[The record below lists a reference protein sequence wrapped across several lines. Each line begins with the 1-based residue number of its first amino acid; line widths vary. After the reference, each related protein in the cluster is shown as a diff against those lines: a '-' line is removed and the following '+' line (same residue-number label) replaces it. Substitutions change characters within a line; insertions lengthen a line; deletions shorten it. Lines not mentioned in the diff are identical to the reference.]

1 MQAQTSLD
9 AGSLA
14 IQGKVV
20 NTGRAPLNL
29 TPQMISFQGLPGN
42 GITNVCDNICIQQ
55 QLAGLVLAPGQTFSF
70 TWTTATITG
79 NPASHAGG
87 LFSASVGLV
96 PLGSDWGWTAGGN
109 VPEIL
114 VSSEWVNGPTNTAL
128 PFNRRVINLATANQF
143 MNTPSAL
150 E

>member
-1 MQAQTSLD
+1 
-9 AGSLA
+9 
-14 IQGKVV
+14 
-20 NTGRAPLNL
+20 
-29 TPQMISFQGLPGN
+29 MISFKGLPGN

-55 QLAGLVLAPGQTFSF
+55 QLTGLVLAPGQTFSF